1 MSTTRFSRGQKAVAL
16 VPLALLSTAW
26 TASLVTVGGATTAI
40 AAGEESA
47 PLPDG
52 TSVPTSAFED
62 PASYSRPGSIGL
74 GVPDSQA
81 KSIVQTSSTNGI
93 PAAALAAYQRAAT
106 VINSADKG
114 CNIDWQLLAA
124 IGRVESD
131 HGRFGG
137 NTLGTDGVSRPGIY
151 GIPLDGSN
159 NTKKIADTDAGQYDN
174 DQVYDRAVG
183 PMQFIPSTWSAVG
196 VDADGDGK
204 RDPQNINDAALAS
217 AVYLCSGK
225 DDLGT
230 DEGRRAAV
238 FRYNN
243 SDKYVDLV
251 LRIRDAYLS
260 GDYSAVPNNTTSAIS
275 FTPDYTLAKPNLG
288 SKVATNPPKANNPV
302 NPSKPE
308 SPVTDSPSTS
318 PDETPTSN
326 DGANDDKP
334 AAPGTPKVPGVP
346 DVVDKVVKPVDN
358 LISKTLAATLCSKP
372 VANLLDSLLGGIAGL
387 LDPTYK
393 QKKKEKEQEAE
404 AKRAECISTLTGAQ
418 NDSGIITQLLKTLG
432 LA

>member
-1 MSTTRFSRGQKAVAL
+1 M
-16 VPLALLSTAW
+16 P
-26 TASLVTVGGATTAI
+26 
-40 AAGEESA
+40 E
-47 PLPDG
+47 
-52 TSVPTSAFED
+52 
-62 PASYSRPGSIGL
+62 
-74 GVPDSQA
+74 SQA
-81 KSIVQTSSTNGI
+81 SSIVQTSSTNGI

-106 VINSADKG
+106 VINSADKA
-114 CNIDWQLLAA
+114 CNIDWQLIAA

-151 GIPLDGSN
+151 GIPLDGDN
-159 NTKKIADTDAGQYDN
+159 NTKKITDTDAGQYDN

-230 DEGRRAAV
+230 DEGRRIAV
-238 FRYNN
+238 HRYNN

-260 GDYSAVPNNTTSAIS
+260 GDYSSVPNNTTSAIS
-275 FTPDYTLAKPNLG
+275 FTPDYTLAKPDLG
-288 SKVATNPPKANNPV
+288 SKVATNPPKAKNPV
-302 NPSKPE
+302 DPSTPD
-308 SPVTDSPSTS
+308 SPVTPPTAPEQPGD
-318 PDETPTSN
+318 TPGNSGDDNTGSN
-326 DGANDDKP
+326 DKSNDPKP
-334 AAPGTPKVPGVP
+334 KNPLQ
-346 DVVDKVVKPVDN
+346 DVTKPLQDVTKPLVDGVVKPVDN
-358 LISKTLAATLCSKP
+358 LISSALAGVICNGATLLILNP
-372 VANLLDSLLGGIAGL
+372 E
-387 LDPTYK
+387 
-393 QKKKEKEQEAE
+393 KKA
-404 AKRAECISTLTGAQ
+404 AARAERKALLTGAE
-418 NDSGIITQLLKTLG
+418 NDSGVITQLLKSLG

>member
-74 GVPDSQA
+74 GVPNSQA

-159 NTKKIADTDAGQYDN
+159 NTKKITDTDAGQYDN

-225 DDLGT
+225 DDLST

-238 FRYNN
+238 HRYNN

-260 GDYSAVPNNTTSAIS
+260 GDYSSVPNNTTSAIS

-288 SKVATNPPKANNPV
+288 SKVATNPPKAKNPV
-302 NPSKPE
+302 NPSNPDA
-308 SPVTDSPSTS
+308 PVTDTPQTS
-318 PDETPTSN
+318 PEETPANN
-326 DGANDDKP
+326 DGNQGNNGDKKSNNPVRDATKPLRDVTKPLVDDII
-334 AAPGTPKVPGVP
+334 
-346 DVVDKVVKPVDN
+346 KPVDN
-358 LISKTLAATLCSKP
+358 LISSALANTICNGATLLIL
-372 VANLLDSLLGGIAGL
+372 N
-387 LDPTYK
+387 PT
-393 QKKKEKEQEAE
+393 KKTQMRNDCKAL
-404 AKRAECISTLTGAQ
+404 LTGAK

>member
-308 SPVTDSPSTS
+308 SPMTS
-318 PDETPTSN
+318 PTAPEQPT
-326 DGANDDKP
+326 GTDDRGDTGNNGDNTKKP
-334 AAPGTPKVPGVP
+334 ALP
-346 DVVDKVVKPVDN
+346 DNPLKDVTKPLRDVTKPLVDEVIKPVDN
-358 LISKTLAATLCSKP
+358 LITKTLAQTLCLP
-372 VANLLDSLLGGIAGL
+372 GLALGK
-387 LDPTYK
+387 Y
-393 QKKKEKEQEAE
+393 QECVNMLVGQPNE
-404 AKRAECISTLTGAQ
+404 G
-418 NDSGIITQLLKTLG
+418 GIITRVLKTLG

>member
-308 SPVTDSPSTS
+308 SPVTSPN
-318 PDETPTSN
+318 PEQPTGTDDPGDTGN
-326 DGANDDKP
+326 DGDNTKKP
-334 AAPGTPKVPGVP
+334 ALP
-346 DVVDKVVKPVDN
+346 DNPLKDVTKPLRDVTKPLVDEVIKPVDN
-358 LISKTLAATLCSKP
+358 LITKTLAQTLCLP
-372 VANLLDSLLGGIAGL
+372 GLALGK
-387 LDPTYK
+387 Y
-393 QKKKEKEQEAE
+393 QECVNMLVGQPNE
-404 AKRAECISTLTGAQ
+404 G
-418 NDSGIITQLLKTLG
+418 GIITRVLKTLG

>member
-1 MSTTRFSRGQKAVAL
+1 MTTTRFGRGQKAVAL

-26 TASLVTVGGATTAI
+26 TASLVGVGGTAVAI
-40 AAGEESA
+40 TADDDRGA
-47 PLPDG
+47 LPDG
-52 TSVPTSAFED
+52 GSVPATAFED

-74 GVPDSQA
+74 GVPESQA
-81 KSIVQTSSTNGI
+81 ASIVNTSSTNGI

-106 VINSADKG
+106 VINSADKS
-114 CNIDWQLLAA
+114 CNIDWQLLGA

-159 NTKKIADTDAGQYDN
+159 NTQKISDTDAGQFDN

-183 PMQFIPSTWSAVG
+183 PMQFVPSTWTAVG
-196 VDADGDGK
+196 VDADGDGV

-217 AVYLCSGK
+217 AVYLCSGS

-238 FRYNN
+238 FRYNH
-243 SDKYVDLV
+243 SEKYVDLV

-275 FTPDYTLAKPNLG
+275 FTPDYTLASPNLG
-288 SKVATNPPKANNPV
+288 SQVATRPPKAADNANNG
-302 NPSKPE
+302 
-308 SPVTDSPSTS
+308 
-318 PDETPTSN
+318 SN
-326 DGANDDKP
+326 
-334 AAPGTPKVPGVP
+334 PGTPTTPTDPGTDDSDNPTTPGTPNVPSLP
-346 DVVDKVVKPVDN
+346 TNPLKDVTKPLEDVVKPGIETVETIVNEALAKTICNEQLTGLNALLRPACQLLIVNKPLSTVTN
-358 LISKTLAATLCSKP
+358 LIF
-372 VANLLDSLLGGIAGL
+372 SLLNGG
-387 LDPTYK
+387 K
-393 QKKKEKEQEAE
+393 
-404 AKRAECISTLTGAQ
+404 
-418 NDSGIITQLLKTLG
+418 
-432 LA
+432 